1 MDKRI
6 LVINPGSTSTK
17 LALFQGEQKLFDAA
31 VRHSKEDLSPFSW
44 VMEQADFRQT
54 AIEKELSAHNVDLTT
69 LDAVCARG
77 GQLPYCAA
85 GTYLVDQDMVDFMYT
100 VRDAA
105 HASNLGC
112 AIAYEIAQKAGVKAY
127 IYDPVTVDE
136 LIDLVRITGLKDVR
150 RVGQAHNLNM
160 RAAAMKVC
168 REKGIDYYG
177 SNIVVAHLGGGITM
191 SLHSNGCIVD
201 IVSDDEGPFSPER
214 AGLIPDYLMVRK
226 IEKDKLDYNGAMK
239 LLQRQGGLTSFFG
252 TSDTR
257 VVEKMAEDGDR
268 EAQLVYEAM
277 ALGVARGMARLAVL
291 VRGKVDY
298 FVLTGGIAYSEVF
311 CEMVK
316 GYAGFLG
323 EFVIVPGEN
332 EMQALA
338 DGCLRVLNGEE
349 TAHIYG

>member
-112 AIAYEIAQKAGVKAY
+112 VLALRIARPLGIPAF
-127 IYDPVTVDE
+127 ICDPVTVDE
-136 LIDLVRITGLKDVR
+136 MTDEARISGHPVLPRMMTGH
-150 RVGQAHNLNM
+150 ALN
-160 RAAAMKVC
+160 C
-168 REKGIDYYG
+168 R
-177 SNIVVAHLGGGITM
+177 
-191 SLHSNGCIVD
+191 
-201 IVSDDEGPFSPER
+201 
-214 AGLIPDYLMVRK
+214 
-226 IEKDKLDYNGAMK
+226 
-239 LLQRQGGLTSFFG
+239 
-252 TSDTR
+252 
-257 VVEKMAEDGDR
+257 
-268 EAQLVYEAM
+268 AM
-277 ALGVARGMARLAVL
+277 ALRCAADVL
-291 VRGKVDY
+291 HK
-298 FVLTGGIAYSEVF
+298 
-311 CEMVK
+311 
-316 GYAGFLG
+316 
-323 EFVIVPGEN
+323 P
-332 EMQALA
+332 LA
-338 DGCLRVLNGEE
+338 DC
-349 TAHIYG
+349 A

>member
-112 AIAYEIAQKAGVKAY
+112 VLALRIARPLGIPAF
-127 IYDPVTVDE
+127 ICDPVTVDE
-136 LIDLVRITGLKDVR
+136 MTDEARISGHPVLPRMMTGH
-150 RVGQAHNLNM
+150 ALN
-160 RAAAMKVC
+160 C
-168 REKGIDYYG
+168 R
-177 SNIVVAHLGGGITM
+177 
-191 SLHSNGCIVD
+191 
-201 IVSDDEGPFSPER
+201 
-214 AGLIPDYLMVRK
+214 
-226 IEKDKLDYNGAMK
+226 
-239 LLQRQGGLTSFFG
+239 
-252 TSDTR
+252 
-257 VVEKMAEDGDR
+257 
-268 EAQLVYEAM
+268 AM
-277 ALGVARGMARLAVL
+277 ALRCAETVL
-291 VRGKVDY
+291 HK
-298 FVLTGGIAYSEVF
+298 LSLIHISEPTRP
-311 CEMVK
+311 
-316 GYAGFLG
+316 Y
-323 EFVIVPGEN
+323 
-332 EMQALA
+332 
-338 DGCLRVLNGEE
+338 
-349 TAHIYG
+349 

>member
-112 AIAYEIAQKAGVKAY
+112 VLALRIARPLGIPAF
-127 IYDPVTVDE
+127 ICDPVTVDE
-136 LIDLVRITGLKDVR
+136 MT
-150 RVGQAHNLNM
+150 
-160 RAAAMKVC
+160 
-168 REKGIDYYG
+168 
-177 SNIVVAHLGGGITM
+177 
-191 SLHSNGCIVD
+191 
-201 IVSDDEGPFSPER
+201 DE
-214 AGLIPDYLMVRK
+214 
-226 IEKDKLDYNGAMK
+226 
-239 LLQRQGGLTSFFG
+239 
-252 TSDTR
+252 
-257 VVEKMAEDGDR
+257 
-268 EAQLVYEAM
+268 
-277 ALGVARGMARLAVL
+277 ARLSGHPVL
-291 VRGKVDY
+291 PRMM
-298 FVLTGGIAYSEVF
+298 TGH
-311 CEMVK
+311 
-316 GYAGFLG
+316 
-323 EFVIVPGEN
+323 
-332 EMQALA
+332 AL
-338 DGCLRVLNGEE
+338 N
-349 TAHIYG
+349 